1 MGTHT
6 MTTVEYICTS
16 SGRTIRGRVEGN
28 AAWFEFHQVAHLYGV
43 TREQAA
49 KLLRQVGAT
58 GEIELAT
65 DLRQTGQRGHL
76 LSHRAVVAV
85 GYHMNYGRATA
96 FRRWCAE
103 FAASLY

>member
-1 MGTHT
+1 
-6 MTTVEYICTS
+6 MTTVEFICTAS
-16 SGRTIRGRVEGN
+16 SRTIRGRLEGN

-43 TREQAA
+43 KREQAA

-58 GEIELAT
+58 GEIDLAT
-65 DLRQTGQRGHL
+65 DVRQADHRGHL

-103 FAASLY
+103 FAALLHKNAS